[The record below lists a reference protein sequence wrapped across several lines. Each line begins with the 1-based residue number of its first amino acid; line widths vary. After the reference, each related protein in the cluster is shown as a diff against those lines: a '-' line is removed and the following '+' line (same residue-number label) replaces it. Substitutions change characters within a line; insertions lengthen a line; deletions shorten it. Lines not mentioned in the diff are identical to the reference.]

1 MIDPNYLILFSVV
14 LITVSSIVVSV
25 VLLFQIKKMVGHSS
39 DTYEELKKIVGSSSV
54 VRGAEREREMYKM
67 RMHVLN
73 EVMDLVSEKIT
84 ALKREESPTLVS
96 TQLRNKTY
104 NEIVYAVSQR
114 IAELREGEKS
124 D

>member
-1 MIDPNYLILFSVV
+1 MIEHFLLFSSVV
-14 LITVSSIVVSV
+14 VPVSCIVVSV
-25 VLLFQIKKMVGHSS
+25 VLLMQIKKMVGQSTS
-39 DTYEELKKIVGSSSV
+39 TYEELKRVVDSSSI
-54 VRGAEREREMYKM
+54 VRGSERERELYKM
-67 RMHVLN
+67 RMHTLN

-104 NEIVYAVSQR
+104 NEVIHTVSQR
-114 IAELREGEKS
+114 IAELREGEKN

>member
-1 MIDPNYLILFSVV
+1 MIEHFLLFSGIVV
-14 LITVSSIVVSV
+14 PISCIVVSV
-25 VLLFQIKKMVGHSS
+25 VLLIQIKKMVGQSTS
-39 DTYEELKKIVGSSSV
+39 TYEELKRVVDSSSI
-54 VRGAEREREMYKM
+54 VRGSERERELYKM
-67 RMHVLN
+67 RMHTLN

-104 NEIVYAVSQR
+104 NEIIYTVSQR